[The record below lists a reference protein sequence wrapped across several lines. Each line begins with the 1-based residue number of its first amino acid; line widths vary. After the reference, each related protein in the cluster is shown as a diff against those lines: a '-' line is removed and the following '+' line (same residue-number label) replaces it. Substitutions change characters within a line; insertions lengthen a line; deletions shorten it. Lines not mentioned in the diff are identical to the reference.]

1 MVRSFCFSLRSSPVN
16 MSIRIWVTAK
26 PQSKR
31 QELKRIS
38 DGEYVVSIHAPARE
52 GKANRAVIELLAAH
66 FSVPKTDV
74 KILRGHSGRKKLVE
88 IG

>member
-1 MVRSFCFSLRSSPVN
+1 

-52 GKANRAVIELLAAH
+52 GKANRAVIELLAEH
-66 FSVPKTDV
+66 FSVPRLSI
-74 KILRGHSGRKKLVE
+74 KIIRGESSKRKLVE